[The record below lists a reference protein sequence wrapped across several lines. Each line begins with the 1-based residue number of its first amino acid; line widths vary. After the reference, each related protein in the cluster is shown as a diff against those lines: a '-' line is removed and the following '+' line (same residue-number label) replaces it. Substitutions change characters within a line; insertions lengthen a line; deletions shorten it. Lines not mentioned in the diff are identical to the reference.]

1 MTNQVGAVLVALAL
15 IVGGCTPFNAA
26 SPSDMGAS
34 PTSTGSPSASTA
46 ATASNGPTASGAPSS
61 SAPSGLA
68 AGAPC
73 RTVGERLKNDVGW
86 VECRW
91 VAQQQRHYVQLL
103 GTPQPPGFTA
113 TQAPLST
120 CRLQGAPIR
129 DGAIAFPASADRIPQ
144 QGKVSVALIPIDFSD
159 APGVGSP
166 NAIIDPI
173 IANVNDWLRH
183 FSNGKV
189 EYLWQTSDQW
199 IRASKPSTEYVWDH
213 PENDTGGPAPG
224 AVPVTPR
231 EAIHIGQD
239 LLEDADALFD
249 YTDVKVVFFI
259 YPKDIVN
266 IWDAMTTWSVG
277 QTDEGRIN
285 YQLNATGAWLYRGTG
300 TPWAWFLHE
309 NLHPHGLAGHAP
321 NDGSPFGIMTNESN
335 FALQAW
341 DTLIL
346 GWDVPGQFF
355 CASRNVLKS
364 ADVVL
369 SPIDRTEQG
378 TKAILVKLSDYEVLV
393 VESRRRSDW
402 SGSPN
407 RGQPV
412 GAAFPKGFYGLL
424 VYKVNLLNRS
434 NRVWEPWAYKWT
446 GDSKAFAYYIPNR
459 SVTHEMVSGQVE
471 GFSWIDSG
479 YVTYLG
485 ETLVT
490 DGVAISLITSG
501 DVDTVRVAPASP

>member
-1 MTNQVGAVLVALAL
+1 
-15 IVGGCTPFNAA
+15 
-26 SPSDMGAS
+26 
-34 PTSTGSPSASTA
+34 
-46 ATASNGPTASGAPSS
+46 
-61 SAPSGLA
+61 
-68 AGAPC
+68 
-73 RTVGERLKNDVGW
+73 
-86 VECRW
+86 
-91 VAQQQRHYVQLL
+91 
-103 GTPQPPGFTA
+103 
-113 TQAPLST
+113 
-120 CRLQGAPIR
+120 
-129 DGAIAFPASADRIPQ
+129 
-144 QGKVSVALIPIDFSD
+144 
-159 APGVGSP
+159 VGSP

-183 FSNGKV
+183 FSNGKM

-300 TPWAWFLHE
+300 TPWAWFIHE

-355 CASRNVLKS
+355 CASRNALKS

-378 TKAILVKLSDYEVLV
+378 TKAILVKLSDHEILV

-402 SGSPN
+402 SGSPS
-407 RGQPV
+407 RGQPA
-412 GAAFPKGFYGLL
+412 GATFPKGFYGLL

-434 NRVWEPWAYKWT
+434 NRVWEPRAYKWT
-446 GDSKAFAYYIPNR
+446 GDSEAFAYYIPNR
-459 SVTHEMVSGQVE
+459 SVTHEMLSGAE

-479 YVTYLG
+479 YLTYLG

-501 DVDTVRVAPASP
+501 DVDTVRVSLAAP

>member
-1 MTNQVGAVLVALAL
+1 MTNRVGAVVVALAL
-15 IVGGCTPFNAA
+15 TVGGCAPFNAP
-26 SPSDMGAS
+26 SPSDSSAS
-34 PTSTGSPSASTA
+34 PTLGSSPSASA
-46 ATASNGPTASGAPSS
+46 EAGASNAPTASGAPSP

-73 RTVGERLKNDVGW
+73 RTVGERLKNDAGW

-91 VAQQQRHYVQLL
+91 VAEEQRRYVQLL
-103 GTPQPPGFTA
+103 AAPSPPGFA
-113 TQAPLST
+113 VTQAPLST
-120 CRLQGAPIR
+120 CRLQGAPIS

-144 QGKVSVALIPIDFSD
+144 QGRVSVALIPIDFSD

-183 FSNGKV
+183 FSNGKMQ
-189 EYLWQTSDQW
+189 YLWQTSEQW

-213 PENDTGGPAPG
+213 PGDTGGPAPG

-239 LLEDADALFD
+239 LLTDADALFD
-249 YTDVKVVFFI
+249 FTDVKIVFFI
-259 YPKDIVN
+259 YPTGIVN

-277 QTDEGRIN
+277 QTNEGRID
-285 YQLNATGAWLYRGTG
+285 YQLNATGAWLYRGTA

-321 NDGSPFGIMTNESN
+321 NDGSPFGIMANQSN

-346 GWDVPGQFF
+346 GWDVPGQYF
-355 CASRNVLKS
+355 CASRDALKS

-369 SPIDRTEQG
+369 SPIDRTERG
-378 TKAILVKLSDYEVLV
+378 TKAILVKLTDHEVLV

-402 SGSPN
+402 SGSRN
-407 RGQPV
+407 RGQPA
-412 GAAFPKGFYGLL
+412 GATFPKGFYGLL

-434 NRVWEPWAYKWT
+434 NRVWEPWSHRWT
-446 GDSKAFAYYIPNR
+446 GDSQAFAYYIPNR
-459 SVTHEMVSGQVE
+459 SVTHGMVSGAE
-471 GFSWIDSG
+471 GFGWIDTG
-479 YVTYLG
+479 YLTYLG

-501 DVDTVRVAPASP
+501 DVDTVRVSLTSP